1 MGKWTMRARPYG
13 AKAKGSLSRKSFPSD
28 SAWRYA
34 LLRRALDLL
43 RRRGF
48 KLYFNRQNSRL
59 AVRRF
64 GCMFEFREITPPK
77 AQEFLAWV
85 SSKESGTLSPLPI
98 DIERIQAPKMPRARP
113 VVRSTSFES
122 SVPTTTATNRP
133 SMVSQSSSSSPFVR
147 GSGRR
152 AFGYS
157 TVPGHYAELD
167 WNDLC
172 TR

>member
-1 MGKWTMRARPYG
+1 MGKWKMRPRPYG
-13 AKAKGSLSRKSFPSD
+13 TKAKVSLSRKAFPSD

-48 KLYFNRQNSRL
+48 KLYINRQNNRI
-59 AVRRF
+59 AVWCF
-64 GCMFEFREITPPK
+64 GCMFEFREIAPPK

-85 SSKESGTLSPLPI
+85 ASEENAALLPLPM
-98 DIERIQAPKMPRARP
+98 DIERIQVPKMPRARS
-113 VVRSTSFES
+113 VVRSMLF
-122 SVPTTTATNRP
+122 VPATTAASRQ
-133 SMVSQSSSSSPFVR
+133 SMANQDSSSAFNR